1 MSAATATSAAAF
13 LPPVGISNL
22 PNQRYKIV
30 NEEGGTF
37 TVMLCGESGL
47 GKTTFINTLF
57 QTVLKRADG
66 QQHRQEPIRKTVE
79 IDITRALLEE
89 KHFELRVNVIDTP
102 GFGDN
107 VNNNKSWQ
115 PLVDFIDD
123 QHDSYMRQEQQPYR
137 TKKFDLRVHAV
148 LYFIRPT
155 GHSLKP
161 IDIET
166 MKRLST
172 RANLIPVIA
181 KSDTLTAQELQ
192 QFKSRIRQVIEAQEI
207 RIFTP
212 PLDSDLKEETKGG
225 VNPDSAAIEH
235 ARQLIEAMPFAIVG
249 SEKKFDNGQGTQVVA
264 RKYPWG
270 LVEIENDSHCD
281 FRKLRALL
289 LRTYLLDLISTTQEM
304 HYETYRRL
312 RLEGHENTGEGNED
326 FTLPVVAPA
335 RKLSHNPK
343 YKEEEN
349 ALKKYFTDQ
358 VKAEEQRFRQWE
370 QNIVNE
376 RIRLNGDLEEIQ
388 GKVKKLEEQ
397 VKSLQVRKSHLK

>member
-1 MSAATATSAAAF
+1 MSAATATAAPVP
-13 LPPVGISNL
+13 PPVGISNL

-107 VNNNKSWQ
+107 VNNNKAWQ

-155 GHSLKP
+155 GHGLKP

-181 KSDTLTAQELQ
+181 KADTLTAQELQ

-212 PLDSDLKEETKGG
+212 PLDADSKEDAKSGS
-225 VNPDSAAIEH
+225 NPDSAAVEH

-249 SEKKFDNGQGTQVVA
+249 SEKNLTMDKA
-264 RKYPWG
+264 
-270 LVEIENDSHCD
+270 
-281 FRKLRALL
+281 LR
-289 LRTYLLDLISTTQEM
+289 
-304 HYETYRRL
+304 
-312 RLEGHENTGEGNED
+312 
-326 FTLPVVAPA
+326 
-335 RKLSHNPK
+335 
-343 YKEEEN
+343 
-349 ALKKYFTDQ
+349 
-358 VKAEEQRFRQWE
+358 
-370 QNIVNE
+370 
-376 RIRLNGDLEEIQ
+376 
-388 GKVKKLEEQ
+388 
-397 VKSLQVRKSHLK
+397 

>member
-1 MSAATATSAAAF
+1 MSAATATATAVP
-13 LPPVGISNL
+13 PPVGISNL

-66 QQHRQEPIRKTVE
+66 QQHRQEPIRKTVG

-107 VNNNKSWQ
+107 VNNNKAWQ

-137 TKKFDLRVHAV
+137 AKRFDLRVHAV

-155 GHSLKP
+155 GHGLKP

-172 RANLIPVIA
+172 RANLVPVIA
-181 KSDTLTAQELQ
+181 KSDT
-192 QFKSRIRQVIEAQEI
+192 FDCSRITTIQIQNQTSNRAQEI

-212 PLDSDLKEETKGG
+212 PLDAESKE
-225 VNPDSAAIEH
+225 DA
-235 ARQLIEAMPFAIVG
+235 
-249 SEKKFDNGQGTQVVA
+249 EKWYQSRFC
-264 RKYPWG
+264 
-270 LVEIENDSHCD
+270 SH
-281 FRKLRALL
+281 
-289 LRTYLLDLISTTQEM
+289 
-304 HYETYRRL
+304 
-312 RLEGHENTGEGNED
+312 
-326 FTLPVVAPA
+326 
-335 RKLSHNPK
+335 
-343 YKEEEN
+343 
-349 ALKKYFTDQ
+349 
-358 VKAEEQRFRQWE
+358 
-370 QNIVNE
+370 
-376 RIRLNGDLEEIQ
+376 
-388 GKVKKLEEQ
+388 
-397 VKSLQVRKSHLK
+397 